1 MHTSLISIQR
11 LNEPKNKNSLSCERV
26 RDEEKKFDEID
37 TWAAVSMVTPST
49 LGAPLMDKRAVP
61 KNKLTDWLGFN
72 YMSDQNS
79 QILQSSAISNL
90 SISEKTLKQISEQPR
105 YLLIMATG
113 VSRQNLNMK
122 LYQSFF
128 LFNNGYLQ
136 WKETLQARPCNTKRA
151 RRNYYPYLKLDP

>member
-1 MHTSLISIQR
+1 MHTSIISIQR

-61 KNKLTDWLGFN
+61 KIRLTDWLRLI

-79 QILQSSAISNL
+79 QICQNSAISNL
-90 SISEKTLKQISEQPR
+90 R
-105 YLLIMATG
+105 
-113 VSRQNLNMK
+113 
-122 LYQSFF
+122 F
-128 LFNNGYLQ
+128 
-136 WKETLQARPCNTKRA
+136 
-151 RRNYYPYLKLDP
+151 